1 METNNTKLETGLKIH
16 TFRDTQVMLD
26 KDLAILYGVQT
37 KRLIQQVKRNID
49 RFPDSFMF
57 QLNDDEISRSQFA
70 TLNSSINSGTS
81 ETISSSRSQFATLN
95 SKQGKNIKYRPYAFT
110 EQGVAMLSSILRT
123 STAVQ
128 TSIFIMESFVS
139 MRKMLTSNNDFSN
152 EIGLLK
158 TKILDHDSKINK
170 LLNRMEDQSFPQSG
184 IFFNDQIFDAYVFS
198 SELIA
203 KARKS
208 LILIDNYIDETTL
221 IQLSKRNQK
230 VSCTIYTERITEQLK
245 LDIEKHN
252 AQYSPI
258 EIRILKNAHDRFIIL
273 DHKELY
279 HLGASLKDLG
289 KRWFAF
295 SRMDSLTNQILSQL
309 KM

>member
-70 TLNSSINSGTS
+70 TLNSSINSSTS

-170 LLNRMEDQSFPQSG
+170 LLKRMEDQSFPQSG

-273 DHKELY
+273 DDKELY

>member
-1 METNNTKLETGLKIH
+1 METNHINLEMALKIF
-16 TFRDTQVMLD
+16 TFRDSQVMLD
-26 KDLAILYGVQT
+26 KDLAVLYGIQT
-37 KRLIQQVKRNID
+37 KRLIEQVKRNLE
-49 RFPDSFMF
+49 RFPESFMF
-57 QLNDDEISRSQFA
+57 QLSVDEISRSQFA
-70 TLNSSINSGTS
+70 TLNSSINSSAS
-81 ETISSSRSQFATLN
+81 ETILNSRSQFATLN
-95 SKQGKNIKYRPYAFT
+95 TKQGKNIKYRPYAFT
-110 EQGVAMLSSILRT
+110 EQGVAMLSTVLRT
-123 STAVQ
+123 PTAVQ

-139 MRKMLTSNNDFSN
+139 MRKILNSSNDASK

-158 TKILDHDSKINK
+158 SKVLDHDSKINTLFK
-170 LLNRMEDQSFPQSG
+170 RMDDLTLPKSG

-258 EIRILKNAHDRFIIL
+258 EIRILKNSHDRFIIL
-273 DHKELY
+273 DDKELY

-309 KM
+309 KV